1 MLGVTRNPVI
11 KYTKLFINNS
21 WKASRSGRKFPVIN
35 PATGQQVAE
44 VDEGSKEDVD
54 DAVAAAKKAFDLGS
68 KWRGMDASQRGILLN
83 KLADAVERDKGYL
96 ASLETLDNGKAI
108 TASLGD
114 ISHVVDVFRY
124 YGGLADKL
132 HGKTIPADGKVFA
145 MTRVEPVGIC
155 GQIIPW
161 NFPAMMVAWKWAP
174 ALAAGNTIVLKPSEK
189 TPLSALALAALTQEV
204 GFPEGVVNVI
214 NGFGPTVGSAI
225 ASHHAI
231 DKVAFTGS
239 TAVGKKIQSMAG
251 DSNAKRVSLEM
262 GGKSPLIVCEDADL
276 DLAAKVAHEGCFIN
290 MGQCC
295 CAATRTFVHE
305 SVYDKFVAKSRELA
319 VNRKVGDPFDE
330 TTIQGPQVDDLQY
343 KKVLSM
349 IEAGKKEGAKVEC
362 GGGPKGDSKGYF
374 IQPTVF
380 SNVTDDMTIA
390 REEIFGP
397 VQQILK
403 YKDLDEAITRANDT
417 EYGLA
422 AGIMTQDINKA
433 LVFSQKIRAGTVW
446 VNTYNHFTQM
456 TPFGGYKMSG
466 HGRELGEDG
475 IKEYCEVKTIT
486 IAVSSKNA

>member
-1 MLGVTRNPVI
+1 MSGITRNPVI

-21 WKASRSGRKFPVIN
+21 WVSSRSGKKFAVIN
-35 PATGQQVAE
+35 PATGAQVAE

-54 DAVAAAKKAFDLGS
+54 EAVSAAKNAFADNS
-68 KWRGMDASQRGILLN
+68 KWRRMDASQRGRLLY
-83 KLADAVERDKGYL
+83 KLADAVEQQKGYL

-145 MTRVEPVGIC
+145 MTRIEPVGVC

-161 NFPAMMVAWKWAP
+161 NFPAMMVAWKWGP
-174 ALAAGNTIVLKPSEK
+174 ALAAGNTVVLKPSEK
-189 TPLSALALAALTQEV
+189 TPLTALALAALVQEV
-204 GFPEGVVNVI
+204 GFPEGVVNVV
-214 NGFGPTVGSAI
+214 NGFGNPIGSAI
-225 ASHHAI
+225 ASHPQV

-239 TAVGKKIQSMAG
+239 TAVGKKIQVMAG
-251 DSNAKRVSLEM
+251 ESNAKRVSLEM

-276 DLAAKVAHEGCFIN
+276 DLAAQIAHEGCFIN

-295 CAATRTFVHE
+295 CAATRTFVQE
-305 SVYDKFVAKSRELA
+305 SVYDAFVAKSKELA
-319 VNRKVGDPFDE
+319 LARRVGDPFDE
-330 TTIQGPQVDDLQY
+330 STIQGPQVDDLQY
-343 KKVLSM
+343 NKVLAM
-349 IEAGKKEGAKVEC
+349 IEAGKREGAKVEC
-362 GGGPKGDSKGYF
+362 GGGSTGDPKGYF

-380 SNVTDDMTIA
+380 SNVTDEMKIA

-403 YKDLDEAITRANDT
+403 YKTLDEAITRGNET

-422 AGIMTQDINKA
+422 SGIITKDINKA
-433 LVFSQKIRAGTVW
+433 LVFAQRIRSGTVW

-486 IAVSSKNA
+486 IAVPSKNA